1 MWARVRGLLPCCF
14 PAPDRGVTSVTTA
27 GARCPHD
34 QQTPSVDFARL
45 NSAIDQI
52 CTDLI
57 DQYMQSELVTG
68 RNAAYQAVER
78 RVLESTIRHHIALG
92 LALALPYILPAV
104 QTSMVCTT
112 APPPRR

>member
-14 PAPDRGVTSVTTA
+14 PAPDRGVTTA
-27 GARCPHD
+27 GARCTND
-34 QQTPSVDFARL
+34 QQTPSTPSIDFARL

-68 RNAAYQAVER
+68 RNVAYQAVER